1 MKNNVI
7 HLNQD
12 TASTIRANLPNK
24 NVCNKLAYF
33 YSIFSDSTRLKI
45 LVSLMLSEMCVN
57 DLANIL
63 DTHQTTISH
72 QLKYLRASG
81 AVSCTRKN
89 KFIFYKVSD
98 KFIRLMMLNG
108 FDYILQAG

>member
-1 MKNNVI
+1 MKNTVI
-7 HLNQD
+7 HLDKDIENI
-12 TASTIRANLPNK
+12 IRTHLPNK

-63 DTHQTTISH
+63 NTHQTTISH
-72 QLKYLRASG
+72 QLKFLRASG
-81 AVSCTRKN
+81 VVRCTRKN
-89 KFIFYKVSD
+89 KFIFHKVSD